1 MIRPNLCIYLADS
14 AAPYLSTY
22 YFRGIFFFIFVWYY
36 NATLPNEVCSTDV
49 YLRVCMSLLLQFRDL
64 HTAIRPV
71 NAC

>member
-1 MIRPNLCIYLADS
+1 MIRPNLCIYLADC
-14 AAPYLSTY
+14 ATPHLSTY
-22 YFRGIFFFIFVWYY
+22 EPLGNFFFVWYY

-64 HTAIRPV
+64 HIALHPV